1 MGQKL
6 AGQKFAIDFGTTNS
20 VVARW
25 DEASRCA
32 EVLSLP
38 GLSALNLEGVPPIIP
53 SLLYVHDGAAVD
65 VTLGQ
70 AVRDRELDLQKNNR
84 LFRNF
89 KRGIVATPAPEPRL
103 IDGKLWADRT
113 AGEHFLRRLIDA
125 LPDRDEIDQLVMTVP
140 VASFRG
146 YVDWLNHVVGD
157 AADKIRVVD
166 ESTAAALGYA
176 VTEPGSLVLVFDF
189 GGGTLDLSLVQLP
202 ENREHTGG
210 LLSFFRR
217 SSVASHA
224 ARVMAKAGRVIGG
237 SDVDQWLLAEVLKQ
251 THLTVEQLG
260 HDYTALLT
268 HCEQAKIDL
277 SSRASTTFMFEAAG
291 RTHMLMF
298 TRDELEQMLE
308 ANGFYTAIR
317 HAIDK
322 VMYAARQQSVFK
334 EDIKH
339 LLLVGGMSLMP
350 SVQNVLRRYFGDV
363 HFLGG
368 KQFTA
373 VAEGALH
380 VAAGSGLDDYLAHS
394 YGLRYLDQETS
405 RHQYDEIIS
414 MGSRYPSSKPIE
426 VVLSAAHDQQAEMEF
441 ILGEIDTEAVS
452 LVELKYEDG
461 EEVFV
466 AKADHTAQQIEPLN
480 EAIVVPLNPPGQIGE
495 ERIKALFS
503 IDDLRQLR
511 LSIFD
516 LKTRQELLNDQIIV
530 TLR

>member
-6 AGQKFAIDFGTTNS
+6 AIDFGTTNS
-20 VVARW
+20 VIARW
-25 DEASRCA
+25 NDIQQAT
-32 EVLSLP
+32 EVVALAD
-38 GLSALNLEGVPPIIP
+38 LSATNLDGVPPIVP
-53 SLLYVHDGAAVD
+53 SLLYVHDGRSAQ

-70 AVRDRELDLQKNNR
+70 AVREQVLDMQKNNR

-103 IDGKLWADRT
+103 IDGKLWADRD
-113 AGEHFLRRLIDA
+113 AGQHFLRHVLNE
-125 LPDRDEIDQLVMTVP
+125 LPDQDDIEQLVMTVP

-146 YVDWLNHVVGD
+146 YVDWISEMVGEK
-157 AADKIRVVD
+157 ADKIRVID

-176 VTEPGSLVLVFDF
+176 VTEPGALVLVFDF

-202 ENREHTGG
+202 ENRERTGG
-210 LLSFFRR
+210 FLSRFRHT
-217 SSVASHA
+217 SVSTHA

-251 THLTVEQLG
+251 TRLSIDQLG

-277 SSRASTTFMFEAAG
+277 SSRASTTFMFEALG

-298 TRDELEQMLE
+298 TRDEFEQMLE
-308 ANGFYTAIR
+308 TNGFYTAIR

-322 VMYAARQQSVFK
+322 VMYAARQQSIFK

-339 LLLVGGMSLMP
+339 ILLVGGMSLMP
-350 SVQNVLRRYFGDV
+350 SVQNILRRYFGDM
-363 HFLGG
+363 HFLSG

-373 VAEGALH
+373 VAEGALQ
-380 VAAGSGLDDYLAHS
+380 VAAGAGLDDYLAHS
-394 YGLRYLDQETS
+394 YGLRFLDQETQA
-405 RHQYDEIIS
+405 HQYDEIIS
-414 MGSRYPSSKPIE
+414 MGSRYPTGKPIE
-426 VVLSAAHDQQAEMEF
+426 VTLAAAYPQQTEMEF
-441 ILGEIDTEAVS
+441 VLGEIDTDAVS
-452 LVELKYEDG
+452 MVEVKYEDG

-466 AKADHTAQQIEPLN
+466 AKADQATQQIEPLN
-480 EAIVVPLNPPGQIGE
+480 EAIVVPLDPPGAEGE

-503 IDDLRQLR
+503 IDERRQLR
-511 LSIFD
+511 LSIVD
-516 LKTRQELLNDQIIV
+516 LKTHQDLLTDHAIF

>member
-6 AGQKFAIDFGTTNS
+6 AIDFGTTNS

-25 DEASRCA
+25 NEASQST
-32 EVLSLP
+32 EIISLP
-38 GLSALNLEGVPPIIP
+38 NLSALNLEGVPPIVP
-53 SLLYVHDGAAVD
+53 SLLYVHDGSTAQ

-70 AVRDRELDLQKNNR
+70 PVREQALDLQKNNR

-103 IDGKLWADRT
+103 IDGALWADRD
-113 AGEHFLRRLIDA
+113 AGQHFLRHVLDQ
-125 LPDRDEIDQLVMTVP
+125 LPDRSDIEQLVMTVP

-146 YVDWLNHVVGD
+146 YVDWLNGIVGET
-157 AADKIRVVD
+157 AEKIRVVD

-202 ENREHTGG
+202 ENRERTGG
-210 LLSFFRR
+210 ILSRFRH
-217 SSVASHA
+217 STASGHA
-224 ARVMAKAGRVIGG
+224 ARVMAKAGRFIGG

-251 THLTVEQLG
+251 TRLSIDQLG

-277 SSRASTTFMFEAAG
+277 SNRASTTFMFEAQG

-298 TRDELEQMLE
+298 TRAEFEQMLE
-308 ANGFYTAIR
+308 INGFFTGIR

-322 VMYAARQQSVFK
+322 VMYAARQQSIFK

-350 SVQNVLRRYFGDV
+350 SVQDILRRYFGDV
-363 HFLGG
+363 DFLGG

-373 VAEGALH
+373 VAEGALQ
-380 VAAGSGLDDYLAHS
+380 VAAGAGLDDYLAHS
-394 YGLRYLDQETS
+394 YGLRYLDQETQA
-405 RHQYDEIIS
+405 HQYDEIIS
-414 MGSRYPSSKPIE
+414 MGSRYPTSKPIE
-426 VVLSAAHDQQAEMEF
+426 VTLAAAYPQQTEIEF
-441 ILGEIDTEAVS
+441 VLGEIDTDAVS
-452 LVELKYEDG
+452 MVELKYEDG

-466 AKADHTAQQIEPLN
+466 AKADQATQQIAPLN
-480 EAIVVPLNPPGQIGE
+480 EAIIVPLDPPGAEGE

-503 IDDLRQLR
+503 IDERRQLR
-511 LSIFD
+511 MSVLD
-516 LKTRQELLNDQIIV
+516 LKTHQELLSNHTIF

>member
-6 AGQKFAIDFGTTNS
+6 AIDFGTTNS

-25 DEASRCA
+25 NEAARTA
-32 EVLSLP
+32 EVLSLS
-38 GLSALNLEGVPPIIP
+38 GLSAHNLSGVPSIVP
-53 SLLYVHDGAAVD
+53 SLLYVHDGNTAQ

-70 AVRDRELDLQKNNR
+70 AVRDQELDLQKNNR

-89 KRGIVATPAPEPRL
+89 KRGIVATPVPEPRL
-103 IDGKLWADRT
+103 IDGKLWSDRD
-113 AGEHFLRRLIDA
+113 AGKCFLDHVLAA
-125 LPDRDEIDQLVMTVP
+125 LPDRDGIDQLVMTVP

-146 YVDWLNHVVGD
+146 YVDWLNGLVD
-157 AADKIRVVD
+157 EAADKIRVVD

-202 ENREHTGG
+202 DSRENTGG
-210 LLSFFRR
+210 ILSLFRHAP
-217 SSVASHA
+217 SAKHA

-251 THLTVEQLG
+251 TRLTIDQLG

-277 SSRASTTFMFEAAG
+277 SSRASTSFMFEAAG

-298 TRDELEQMLE
+298 TRDEFEQLLE
-308 ANGFYTAIR
+308 ANGFYSAIR

-322 VMYAARQQSVFK
+322 VMYAARQQSIFK

-339 LLLVGGMSLMP
+339 LLLVGGMSLIP
-350 SVQNVLRRYFGDV
+350 SVQNLLRRYFGDV
-363 HFLGG
+363 QFLGG

-373 VAEGALH
+373 VAEGALQ
-380 VAAGSGLDDYLAHS
+380 VAAGAGLDDYLAHS
-394 YGLRYLDQETS
+394 YGLRYLDQETNT
-405 RHQYDEIIS
+405 HQYDEIIS
-414 MGSRYPSSKPIE
+414 MGSRYPTGKAFE
-426 VVLSAAHDQQAEMEF
+426 VMLSAAHDQQTELEF
-441 ILGEIDTEAVS
+441 VLGEIDTDAVS
-452 LVELKYEDG
+452 LVEVKYEDG
-461 EEVFV
+461 EEVFI
-466 AKADHTAQQIEPLN
+466 AKADQAAQQIEPLN
-480 EAIVVPLNPPGQIGE
+480 EAIVVPLNPPGQVGE

-503 IDDLRQLR
+503 IDDRRQLR
-511 LSIFD
+511 LSVVD
-516 LKTRQELLNDQIIV
+516 LKTRQELLHDHIIF